1 VCCKIVI
8 TSATIYIKVV
18 IPAEAGIQNWTGCRI
33 KPGMTFYVFNRLTN
47 NLTGESTMGI
57 TVYVTRDF
65 EHMSEVA
72 AGIIIK
78 KIIETHKGKNKAVL
92 GLATG
97 NSPTGVYKH
106 LAQAA
111 NKGQFDSGHICSF
124 NLDEYVGLPGD
135 NVQQRV
141 IHPESYA
148 YFMIQEFFGL
158 LKRKFTES
166 RLPYGALIDQKILI
180 RELKKNR
187 QDWTFKGTDAGKA
200 IAIKAKPSSA
210 YLAWIKRDILD
221 GYARK
226 IKAAGGIDLQIIG
239 VGGRGHVAFH
249 ESGIPFQG
257 SSVMLVKLDED
268 TIANAVRDG
277 HFPTVGDSP
286 NYAVSMGAELVYQ
299 AKMVLLL
306 ANGERKVE
314 SVTRSLLGDATPEI
328 PISYGQ
334 QYAAK
339 GGRLIYVIDRIAAR
353 GLLAGKGQLK
363 KKGVTL
369 KAMTD
374 H

>member
-1 VCCKIVI
+1 
-8 TSATIYIKVV
+8 
-18 IPAEAGIQNWTGCRI
+18 
-33 KPGMTFYVFNRLTN
+33 
-47 NLTGESTMGI
+47 MGI

-65 EHMSEVA
+65 EHMSEIA
-72 AGIIIK
+72 AGVVMGTIK
-78 KIIETHKGKNKAVL
+78 ETFKKKNEAVL

-97 NSPTGVYKH
+97 NSPTGVYKR
-106 LAQAA
+106 LAKAA
-111 NKGQFDSGHICSF
+111 NEGKFDPGRVRSF

-141 IHPESYA
+141 VHPESYA

-158 LKRKFTES
+158 LKGKFIET
-166 RLPYGALIDQKILI
+166 RLPYGALIDQKTLI
-180 RELKKNR
+180 RELRENR

-200 IAIKAKPSSA
+200 IVIKANPASA
-210 YLAWIKRDILD
+210 YLAWIRRDILD

-226 IKAAGGIDLQIIG
+226 IKVAGGIDLQIIG

-249 ESGIPFQG
+249 ESGIPFKG
-257 SSVMLVKLDED
+257 SSVMLVKLDDD
-268 TIANAVRDG
+268 TIANAVADG

-299 AKMVLLL
+299 AKTVLLM

-314 SVTRSLLGDATPEI
+314 AVTRSLLGDVTPDI

-334 QYAAK
+334 RYAER
-339 GGRLIYVIDRIAAR
+339 GGHLIYVIDRIAGR
-353 GLLAGKGQLK
+353 ELLANKGQLK
-363 KKGVTL
+363 KKSVTL
-369 KAMTD
+369 KVMTD